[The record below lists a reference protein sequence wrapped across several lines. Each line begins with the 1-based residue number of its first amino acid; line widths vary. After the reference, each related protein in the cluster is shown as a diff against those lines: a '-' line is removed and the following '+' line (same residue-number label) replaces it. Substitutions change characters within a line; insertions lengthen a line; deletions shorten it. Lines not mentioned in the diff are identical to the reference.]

1 VFLSFPSSYLGS
13 AAHQKRL
20 KNIFVNT
27 HHRIYFADAI
37 HALRQVA
44 DNTVDLIVTD
54 PPYGQDYS
62 TGRQKHTIRRTTR
75 IPNDTGD
82 LDIERLMF
90 ELDRVTK
97 PESHCYIFTSWKTV
111 DLWKRAFERFFV
123 LKNILIWS
131 KDNHTAGDLAWSYAQ
146 SYEMILFGMKGRKKL
161 NGRRDRDAVYLPK
174 VKSHAQEHLLQ
185 KPRALITYLIERSSR
200 PGDLVLDP
208 FAGSGTTG
216 VCCVETERNS
226 IQFEMDKR
234 HRPIILRR
242 MREASR
248 TTPGS
253 HSIVSS
259 V

>member
-1 VFLSFPSSYLGS
+1 LTPYLAPRKGILPLNTS
-13 AAHQKRL
+13 HYLYFTDSVRGLARL
-20 KNIFVNT
+20 P
-27 HHRIYFADAI
+27 D
-37 HALRQVA
+37 QS
-44 DNTVDLIVTD
+44 VDLVVTD

-75 IPNDTGD
+75 IPNDAGQ
-82 LDIERLMF
+82 LDIGRLMA

-111 DLWKRAFERFFV
+111 DVWKQPFERFFI

-161 NGRRDRDAVYLPK
+161 SGRRDRDSVYLPK

-185 KPRALITYLIERSSR
+185 KPSGLITYLIGKSSL
-200 PGDLVLDP
+200 PGDVVLDP

-216 VCCVETERNS
+216 ACCIEAGRNS
-226 IQFEMDKR
+226 IQFEMDRR
-234 HRPIILRR
+234 HRSVLVRR
-242 MREASR
+242 MTEAAR
-248 TTPGS
+248 GTPGS
-253 HSIVSS
+253 HKIITRP
-259 V
+259 